1 MKPRIPK
8 TALAKWIEN
17 IVIVLLVV
25 LIVFVLF
32 YPRNTT
38 KPAQSK
44 DSNQSETKVIKTNE
58 TKTKNIPVPKIEIK
72 EVLPKETINEK
83 PVQTFLSEETKP
95 NKKVKEVLSPKEH
108 KQKEKSPK
116 KN

>member
-1 MKPRIPK
+1 MQVNNPTLPSTTIKPRIPK
-8 TALAKWIEN
+8 TALATWIEN

-58 TKTKNIPVPKIEIK
+58 TKTENIPIPRLRLK

-83 PVQTFLSEETKP
+83 PVQIILSEETKP
-95 NKKVKEVLSPKEH
+95 
-108 KQKEKSPK
+108 KQKG
-116 KN
+116 